1 MLPPDRMLTDWRRFP
16 MQSTGSRHSVP
27 ATARPFHDDMLLSMA
42 CARFRFYEELNDFL
56 PAARRKTEF
65 SHRFTRRASVKDMIE
80 SFGVPHT
87 EVEIILVDGHSV
99 GFSHIVR
106 DGDRISVYPMFET
119 LDVSSLLRVREAP
132 LRKPRF
138 VVDSNLGGLARYL
151 RLLGMDALYQNDF
164 SDDDVAKISQAQ
176 HRIVLT
182 RDRRLLHRKIIVHGY
197 FVRAV
202 RPRDQTR
209 EVLARLD
216 LYDSVQPFSRCI
228 HCNGLLQAVDKSSV
242 EHRLEPR
249 TRQFY
254 NRFLRC
260 PDCQRV
266 YWEGSHHERA
276 ARLVAELTT
285 RARADEC

>member
-1 MLPPDRMLTDWRRFP
+1 ML
-16 MQSTGSRHSVP
+16 VC
-27 ATARPFHDDMLLSMA
+27 MA

-56 PAARRKTEF
+56 PAGKRKIEF

-87 EVEIILVDGHSV
+87 EVEIILVDGQSV

-132 LRKPRF
+132 LRNPRF

-164 SDDDVAKISQAQ
+164 SDDEVARISQAQ
-176 HRIVLT
+176 RRIVLT

-209 EVLARLD
+209 EVLTRLD
-216 LYDSVQPFSRCI
+216 LHASVHPFTRCT
-228 HCNGLLQAVDKSSV
+228 HCNGVLQAVDKSNV
-242 EHRLEPR
+242 EHLLEPR
-249 TRQFY
+249 TRRFY
-254 NRFLRC
+254 NHFLRC
-260 PDCQRV
+260 QHCQRL

-276 ARLVAELTT
+276 ARLVTELTT
-285 RARADEC
+285 RAGADEC